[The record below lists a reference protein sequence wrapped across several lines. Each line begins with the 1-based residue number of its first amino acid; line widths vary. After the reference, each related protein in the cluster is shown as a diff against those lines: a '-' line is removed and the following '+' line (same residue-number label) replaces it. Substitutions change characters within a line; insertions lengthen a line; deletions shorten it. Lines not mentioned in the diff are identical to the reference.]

1 MDTPQSQIDFILNG
15 IDWSSVNKVLA
26 SLRGTSFKETDLI
39 FEKEQTRKRI
49 SFMLE
54 SELCEMTCK
63 NWYFKR
69 EQIPTT
75 DRLSQFALKVYF
87 SPLQNNYRVN
97 KALYSAAKIDNIS
110 DPECKTLHDLLY
122 RSVENENYEM
132 AAIIKARLEEIIAS
146 QGSSAD

>member
-69 EQIPTT
+69 EQIPTP

-97 KALYSAAKIDNIS
+97 KELYSAAKIDNIS
-110 DPECKTLHDLLY
+110 DPEWKTLHDLLY